1 MEIRSVVIIFLKRGG
16 EACINAQ
23 RPELIR
29 PSELEMAST
38 NEEMYAIGASST
50 EEEMP
55 IPLNWVGRERNNG
68 CSCCGRENF

>member
-1 MEIRSVVIIFLKRGG
+1 MMEIRSVVIIFLKRGG

-38 NEEMYAIGASST
+38 NKEMYAIGARGDAHSF
-50 EEEMP
+50 E
-55 IPLNWVGRERNNG
+55 LGRERK
-68 CSCCGRENF
+68 E

>member
-55 IPLNWVGRERNNG
+55 IPLN
-68 CSCCGRENF
+68 CSCCERENF